1 LVYKQE
7 LTCESELALC
17 LLDNLYLQEFVNAHL
32 PLPHL
37 QSVLSVLP

>member
-17 LLDNLYLQEFVNAHL
+17 LLDNLFLLEFVNAHHLL
-32 PLPHL
+32 PRLL
-37 QSVLSVLP
+37 FVLSVLP